1 MFSLHKISVLFL
13 FVILSL
19 PATAGNPYRFTG
31 GAAEAG
37 AGYACAGKQD
47 FWSSFHNEA
56 ILGINRSFSAGVCY
70 ENRFSLAGLSS
81 RSGAVIIPAGR
92 ASLGGLFSD
101 SGFEA
106 LRRHSFSMAC
116 GLPLNKNISTGIG
129 IDYFIENCP
138 SGYTDRMFITFGA
151 GLLITVPGNIRI
163 GIHVFNPLPGSLRK
177 VNLPMTLKAGVAFV
191 PDPRLYAGLE
201 AEMST
206 GSNPVIRTGFE
217 YGASDRIWIRGG
229 FMTENSSF
237 SFGIGYRLKAMK
249 LDIGFLTHEK
259 LGITSSVSMIF
270 SLNKKS

>member
-1 MFSLHKISVLFL
+1 MFSLHKISVVFL
-13 FVILSL
+13 FIVLSL

-37 AGYACAGKQD
+37 AGYACAGKHD

-56 ILGINRSFSAGVCY
+56 ILGINRSFSAGVCC
-70 ENRFSLAGLSS
+70 ENRFSLAGLSA

-101 SGFEA
+101 SGFDA
-106 LRRHSFSMAC
+106 LRRHSFSLAC
-116 GLPLNKNISTGIG
+116 GLPLNEKISTGIG
-129 IDYFIENCP
+129 ITYFIENCP
-138 SGYTDRMFITFGA
+138 PGYNDRMFITFGA
-151 GLLITVPGNIRI
+151 GLLIAASENIRI

-177 VNLPMTLKAGVAFV
+177 GYLPMTLKAGVAFV
-191 PDPRLYAGLE
+191 PDRRLYAGLE

-206 GSNPVIRTGFE
+206 GSKLVIKTGFE
-217 YGASDRIWIRGG
+217 YGASDKIWIRSG
-229 FMTENSSF
+229 FRTENSSF

-249 LDIGFLTHEK
+249 LDIGFITHEK

-270 SLNKKS
+270 SINKNQ